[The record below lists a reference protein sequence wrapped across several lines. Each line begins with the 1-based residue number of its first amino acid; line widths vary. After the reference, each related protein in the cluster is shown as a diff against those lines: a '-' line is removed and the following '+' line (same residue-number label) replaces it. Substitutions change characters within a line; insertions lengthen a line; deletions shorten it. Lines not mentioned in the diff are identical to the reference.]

1 MFTSLSQA
9 APAVSS
15 AVADFSLTSST
26 SFPRQLTAE
35 EIQNNN
41 EFHDLGVRSV
51 RDRPGQSLH
60 HHHLTVVFSCFIFLL
75 FTAFDSLAAS
85 GPVGHQYHNF
95 THHLYHHYDPVTNVL
110 DPMTQSLPIERAAR
124 ASTVSI
130 GIVDSLHKLCSL
142 GLMLQMTRDTQVT
155 PGRFLTPSTTTA
167 ATAAS
172 SSAIP
177 ATAPTANAV
186 TSSLSLQ
193 PRRAPSA
200 TKQHNASIRDRNR

>member
-1 MFTSLSQA
+1 MYLLAAGYKTTAELIAESEQLKRRMERNNLLDANPAVSSVRSNTSAAPLCLFALVTLQFSFLSQA

-51 RDRPGQSLH
+51 RDRPGQWSAFFSTLASLKLSRVCMC
-60 HHHLTVVFSCFIFLL
+60 HLFA
-75 FTAFDSLAAS
+75 AFDSLAAS

-110 DPMTQSLPIERAAR
+110 DPMTQSLPIERPAR
-124 ASTVSI
+124 ASRVSI
-130 GIVDSLHKLCSL
+130 GVRACTCKW
-142 GLMLQMTRDTQVT
+142 
-155 PGRFLTPSTTTA
+155 FLFP
-167 ATAAS
+167 
-172 SSAIP
+172 
-177 ATAPTANAV
+177 
-186 TSSLSLQ
+186 
-193 PRRAPSA
+193 
-200 TKQHNASIRDRNR
+200 D